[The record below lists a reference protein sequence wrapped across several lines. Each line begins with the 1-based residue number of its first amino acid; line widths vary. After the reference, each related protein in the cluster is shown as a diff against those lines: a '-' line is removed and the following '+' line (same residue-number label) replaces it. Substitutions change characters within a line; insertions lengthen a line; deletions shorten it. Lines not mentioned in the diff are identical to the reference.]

1 MPFYKK
7 DAGQLLVAPNFVLNA
22 AYELREDS
30 HDLYS
35 YPVDGWYWFTDLD
48 AAMSGLSTVDKPVSV
63 TMRQCRLALL
73 QAGLLDTVEASISE
87 LGAEAAIEW
96 NFASVVTRDSPLLS
110 SIATTAGLSEQ
121 AVDDLFAAA
130 AGL

>member
-30 HDLYS
+30 HDQHV
-35 YPVDGWYWFTDLD
+35 YPVDGWYWFADLD
-48 AAMSGLSTVDKPVSV
+48 AAMAGMPSATQPATI

-73 QAGLLDTVEASISE
+73 HAGLLDTVESLVGS

-110 SIATTAGLSEQ
+110 SIATAAGLSEQ